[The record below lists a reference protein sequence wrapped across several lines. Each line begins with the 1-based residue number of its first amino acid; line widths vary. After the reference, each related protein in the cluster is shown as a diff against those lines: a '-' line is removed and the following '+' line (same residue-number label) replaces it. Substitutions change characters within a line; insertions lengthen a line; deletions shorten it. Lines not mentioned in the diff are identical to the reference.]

1 MSEITY
7 KIFHERTAENIKFE
21 IKRLYDLLL
30 LDNNKNLY
38 KADVNDKQSIKEILS
53 DNILDFKTPNIS
65 DKQLKTRFEWHS
77 FLTEKN
83 YLNFNECLLILL
95 GINPTLAG
103 SLEPNLYKTE
113 LNEVGRLKENY
124 LSLIFFQRVENHLLR
139 ERFRSNKINTG
150 EFIKWAMDYKYLEKS
165 NLKARIEN

>member
-7 KIFHERTAENIKFE
+7 KIFHERTAENIKVE
-21 IKRLYDLLL
+21 LKKLYDLLL
-30 LDNNKNLY
+30 FDNKKNLY
-38 KADVNDKQSIKEILS
+38 KVDVNNIKLVEVILS
-53 DNILDFKTPNIS
+53 DNILDFKEQNIS
-65 DKQLKTRFEWHS
+65 DKQFRTRSEWHS

-83 YLNFNECLLILL
+83 HLNFNECLLILL
-95 GINPTLAG
+95 GINPTLAS

-113 LNEVGRLKENY
+113 LNEVGGLKENY

-150 EFIKWAMDYKYLEKS
+150 EFIKWAMDYKYLREI
-165 NLKARIEN
+165 KA

>member
-7 KIFHERTAENIKFE
+7 KIFHERTVENIKFE

-38 KADVNDKQSIKEILS
+38 KADVNDIKLVEVILS
-53 DNILDFKTPNIS
+53 DNILDFKEQNIS
-65 DKQLKTRFEWHS
+65 DKQFRTRSEWHS

-95 GINPTLAG
+95 GINPTLA
-103 SLEPNLYKTE
+103 SHIEPNLYKTK
-113 LNEVGRLKENY
+113 LNEVGGLKENY

-139 ERFRSNKINTG
+139 ERFRCNKIDTG
-150 EFIKWAMDYKYLEKS
+150 EFIKWAMDYKYLRE
-165 NLKARIEN
+165 I

>member
-1 MSEITY
+1 MSEVTY
-7 KIFHERTAENIKFE
+7 KIFHERTAENIKVE
-21 IKRLYDLLL
+21 IQRLHDLLL
-30 LDNNKNLY
+30 SDNKKNQY
-38 KADVNDKQSIKEILS
+38 KVDLNDIKSVEVILA

-65 DKQLKTRFEWHS
+65 DKQLKTRSEWHS

-83 YLNFNECLLILL
+83 HLNFNECLLILL

-113 LNEVGRLKENY
+113 LNEVGGLKENY

-139 ERFRSNKINTG
+139 ERFKGNKINTV
-150 EFIKWAMDYKYLEKS
+150 EFIKWAMDYKYLREI
-165 NLKARIEN
+165 KA

>member
-21 IKRLYDLLL
+21 IKRLYDLLH
-30 LDNNKNLY
+30 LDINKNLY
-38 KADVNDKQSIKEILS
+38 KADVNDKQSVKEILS
-53 DNILDFKTPNIS
+53 DNILDFKSPNVS
-65 DKQLKTRFEWHS
+65 DKQLKTRSEWHS

-83 YLNFNECLLILL
+83 HLNFNECLLILL

-139 ERFRSNKINTG
+139 ERFRGNKINTV
-150 EFIKWAMDYKYLEKS
+150 EFIKWAMDYKYLREI
-165 NLKARIEN
+165 KA

>member
-21 IKRLYDLLL
+21 IKRLYDLLH
-30 LDNNKNLY
+30 LDINKNLY
-38 KADVNDKQSIKEILS
+38 KADVNDKQSVKEILS
-53 DNILDFKTPNIS
+53 DNILDFKATNIS
-65 DKQLKTRFEWHS
+65 DRQLKTRSEWHS

-83 YLNFNECLLILL
+83 HLNFNECLLILL

-139 ERFRSNKINTG
+139 ERFRGNKINTV
-150 EFIKWAMDYKYLEKS
+150 EFIKWAMDYKYLREV
-165 NLKARIEN
+165 KA

>member
-1 MSEITY
+1 MNEITY

-38 KADVNDKQSIKEILS
+38 KADVNDKQSVKEILS
-53 DNILDFKTPNIS
+53 DNILDFKATNVS
-65 DKQLKTRFEWHS
+65 DKQLKTRSEWHS

-83 YLNFNECLLILL
+83 HLNFNECLLILL

-139 ERFRSNKINTG
+139 ERFRGNKINTV
-150 EFIKWAMDYKYLEKS
+150 EFIKWAMDYKYLREI
-165 NLKARIEN
+165 KA